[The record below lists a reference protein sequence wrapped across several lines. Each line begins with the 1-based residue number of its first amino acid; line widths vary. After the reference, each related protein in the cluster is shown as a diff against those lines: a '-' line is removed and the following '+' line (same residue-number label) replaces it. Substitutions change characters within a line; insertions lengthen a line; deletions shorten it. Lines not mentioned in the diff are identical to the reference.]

1 METGNVD
8 VVLGRITANE
18 CNAATE
24 ELARFLATALP
35 VAEEHLTARE
45 LLAAF
50 LNDLSNECL
59 ARWGPQVQ
67 GRQPTR
73 SSEPLPRRRPRPDVV
88 PRLGRTGC

>member
-8 VVLGRITANE
+8 VVLSRVTANE

-24 ELARFLATALP
+24 QLARCLDTVLP
-35 VAEEHLTARE
+35 VTDELLTARE

-59 ARWGPQVQ
+59 ARWGSQDQFGV
-67 GRQPTR
+67 
-73 SSEPLPRRRPRPDVV
+73 
-88 PRLGRTGC
+88 